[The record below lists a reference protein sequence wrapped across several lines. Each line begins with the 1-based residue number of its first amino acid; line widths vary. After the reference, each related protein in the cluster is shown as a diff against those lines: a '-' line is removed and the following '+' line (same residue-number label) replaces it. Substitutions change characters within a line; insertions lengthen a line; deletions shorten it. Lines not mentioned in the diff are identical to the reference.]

1 MLNPYEIISKSAL
14 PALRAMV
21 ARRLQENYHMTQQ
34 QVARRLGVTQASISN
49 YARKTRGMMINLEG
63 DSTVSKAADQIA
75 HELSASDPDE
85 REAQRAMTNV
95 LDYIRFN
102 HMMCTLHSE
111 LEDGF
116 QVDGC
121 YACDGALSGKDF
133 GKLKV
138 LVGS

>member
-1 MLNPYEIISKSAL
+1 MINPYEIVTKSAL

-34 QVARRLGVTQASISN
+34 QVAKCLGVTQASVSH
-49 YARKTRGMMINLEG
+49 YATRTRGTMVSLEG
-63 DSTVSKAADQIA
+63 DLTISKAVDKIA
-75 HELSASDPDE
+75 GELSAKNPDQ
-85 REAQRAMTNV
+85 REALRSMTDV

-111 LEDGF
+111 LEPGF
-116 QVDGC
+116 HVEGC

-133 GKLKV
+133 DKLKV
-138 LVGS
+138 LVGN

>member
-1 MLNPYEIISKSAL
+1 MLNPYEIVSKSAL
-14 PALRAMV
+14 PALRAML
-21 ARRLQENYHMTQQ
+21 ARRLQKEYHMTQQ

-49 YARKTRGMMINLEG
+49 YARKTRGMMINLES
-63 DSTVSKAADQIA
+63 DSTVSKAADEIA
-75 HELSASDPDE
+75 HELSASDPDQ

-102 HMMCTLHSE
+102 HMMCTLHGE

-116 QVDGC
+116 QIEGC